1 MGLNYLLDTNIISEP
16 TKQIPNPNVLQKL
29 AQYNSQ
35 YAISSITWH
44 ELNYGVDQMPEG
56 KKKRLLQQYLYTLE
70 KNQLPILPY
79 DKTAA
84 RWLAQERHRL
94 VIAGKT
100 PAKEDS
106 EIAAI
111 AVSNKLV
118 LVTRNTHD
126 FELFNDLILETGF
139 MEALSSSCNT
149 L

>member
-1 MGLNYLLDTNIISEP
+1 MGLSYLLDTNIISEP

-29 AQYNSQ
+29 AQHNGQ

-44 ELNYGVDQMPEG
+44 ELNYGVDRMPDG
-56 KKKRLLQQYLYTLE
+56 KKKRLLQQYLYMLE

-94 VIAGKT
+94 VASGKT

-111 AVSNKLV
+111 AVSNKLI
-118 LVTRNTHD
+118 LATRNTSD
-126 FELFNDLILETGF
+126 FELFKDLILENWF
-139 MEALSSSCNT
+139 LA
-149 L
+149 